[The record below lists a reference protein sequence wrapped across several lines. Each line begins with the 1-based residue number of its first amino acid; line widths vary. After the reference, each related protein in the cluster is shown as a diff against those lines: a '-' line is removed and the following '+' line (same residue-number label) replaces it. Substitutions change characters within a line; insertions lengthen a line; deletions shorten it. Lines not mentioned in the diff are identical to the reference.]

1 VRVFLDT
8 NVLVSALATRGLC
21 SDVLEAVLVD
31 HEFILGEAVLTE
43 VQRVL
48 TQKFGISPGLAREL
62 DEFLRRE
69 AVVIADARR
78 LGLTL
83 RDPADIPVL
92 EQAIAGRVDV
102 VVTGDRDLLDVASE
116 LPIRVLSPR
125 GFWEHL
131 RLEDEDGE

>member
-1 VRVFLDT
+1 MRVFLDT

-21 SDVLEAVLVD
+21 SDVLEAVLAD
-31 HEFILGEAVLTE
+31 HEFILGETVLTE

-48 TQKFGISPGLAREL
+48 TQKFGISPGIAREL

-69 AVVIADARR
+69 AVVIADPRQ

-92 EQAIAGRVDV
+92 EQAIAGRADV
-102 VVTGDRDLLDVASE
+102 VVTGDHDLLDVATE
-116 LPIRVLSPR
+116 LPTRVLSPR

-131 RLEDEDGE
+131 RMETEDGE